1 MLKNSLLGI
10 LIIVVIICVGYFIL
24 VILSTGSH
32 NLLPPENHSATEMY
46 GLETRIIRF
55 ARKNNRLPVDLENLP
70 PLEGVINRT
79 TDVWGNPFKMTV
91 DNDRVTLISYGKD
104 KKPGGMGDY
113 RDVIGIFKI
122 KTRDGKWVKEE
133 EYNWI
138 KRPLRNAHEI
148 R

>member
-32 NLLPPENHSATEMY
+32 NLLPPENHSATEMD
-46 GLETRIIRF
+46 GLERRIIRF

-70 PLEGVINRT
+70 PLEGVTNRT
-79 TDVWGNPFKMTV
+79 TDFWGNPFKMTV

-104 KKPGGMGDY
+104 NKPGGMGDY

-133 EYNWI
+133 DFNWI
-138 KRPLRNAHEI
+138 KQPLSNKYW
-148 R
+148 

>member
-1 MLKNSLLGI
+1 MYPLK
-10 LIIVVIICVGYFIL
+10 
-24 VILSTGSH
+24 
-32 NLLPPENHSATEMY
+32 
-46 GLETRIIRF
+46 TRIIRF
-55 ARKNNRLPVDLENLP
+55 ALKNNRLPVDLGNLP
-70 PLEGVINRT
+70 PLEGFTNRI
-79 TDVWGNPFKMTV
+79 TDAWGNPFKMTV

-138 KRPLRNAHEI
+138 KQPLSNQYNQY
-148 R
+148 